1 MELRETWEE
10 VNATIRRGFPG
21 GFVVK
26 NLPASAGDMVQTL
39 IQEDPT
45 CHGAAKPMSLNYC
58 TYALEPRSL
67 DYCACALEPRS
78 RDY

>member
-1 MELRETWEE
+1 M
-10 VNATIRRGFPG
+10 
-21 GFVVK
+21 VK

-78 RDY
+78 RDYWVLCCSY